1 MKSGRR
7 CALVTL
13 VEIIDGGARALG
25 THMGV
30 SEDGRYCG
38 FVSGGCIETAVARE
52 AIMAI
57 SEGADRECQFGKGS
71 PYFDIVLP
79 CGGGL
84 RLNIHVL
91 RETAPI
97 DAILTAIADRK
108 TASLIYNPDRQV
120 LSVHEGDASTGWD
133 GDVFVSVQRPEPQ
146 FLISGRGVE
155 SIALAAMASAAG
167 FRVLQADNGRID
179 ATTDRET
186 AVVLLHHDV
195 DTELLML
202 KAALDTDAFYIGCLG
217 SRRTHAKR
225 IELLENEGIS
235 SGQIARIH
243 APIGIFGPA
252 RVARSIAVSVLAEV
266 ISKFDLWKRN
276 SV

>member
-1 MKSGRR
+1 
-7 CALVTL
+7 
-13 VEIIDGGARALG
+13 
-25 THMGV
+25 
-30 SEDGRYCG
+30 
-38 FVSGGCIETAVARE
+38 
-52 AIMAI
+52 
-57 SEGADRECQFGKGS
+57 
-71 PYFDIVLP
+71 
-79 CGGGL
+79 
-84 RLNIHVL
+84 
-91 RETAPI
+91 
-97 DAILTAIADRK
+97 
-108 TASLIYNPDRQV
+108 
-120 LSVHEGDASTGWD
+120 
-133 GDVFVSVQRPEPQ
+133 
-146 FLISGRGVE
+146 
-155 SIALAAMASAAG
+155 MASAAG